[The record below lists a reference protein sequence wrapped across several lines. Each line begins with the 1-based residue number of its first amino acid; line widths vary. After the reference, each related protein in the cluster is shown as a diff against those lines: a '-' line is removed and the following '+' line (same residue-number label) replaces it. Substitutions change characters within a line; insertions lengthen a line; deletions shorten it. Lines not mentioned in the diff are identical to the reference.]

1 LGQASILERRGF
13 PPLALPTSAVTP
25 GIVGGRS
32 PYEGYQRGVG
42 LEYGELRDAVERHPL
57 YREALQAAIGRTVM
71 SADRLK
77 NLFLVV
83 ALFFD
88 PLSSR
93 NIIEFGCYKGGSVL
107 FFATLL
113 KRLYPDAVVNGL
125 DTFGGMPTGD
135 HSVDLHGAGDFADTD
150 IESVRDASQKLGLK
164 NLILVKGLV
173 ADTFPA
179 EVPAD
184 LGFGL
189 AHIDL
194 DLYEPIKYVQDA
206 VWDRMT
212 PGGYVA
218 YDDATAPT
226 CIGATQ
232 AVEELIAERR
242 VHSEQ
247 VFPHF
252 VFRAGLGAGQA
263 QSSVH
268 G

>member
-1 LGQASILERRGF
+1 LPTLSTLERRGY
-13 PPLALPTSAVTP
+13 PPISLPTSAVTP
-25 GIVGGRS
+25 GVLRGRA
-32 PYEGYQRGVG
+32 PFEGYQRGAG
-42 LEYGELRDAVERHPL
+42 LEYGGLREAVEKHPL
-57 YREALQAAIGRTVM
+57 YQEALRAASGRSVM
-71 SADRLK
+71 GADRLK

-88 PLSSR
+88 PLASR

-113 KRLYPDAVVNGL
+113 KRLYPDAMVYGL
-125 DTFGGMPTGD
+125 DTFAGMPD
-135 HSVDLHGAGDFADTD
+135 SDRAVDLHGKGEFADTD
-150 IESVRDASQKLGLK
+150 VEGIRKAARQLKLD
-164 NLILVKGLV
+164 NVILVKGLV
-173 ADTFPA
+173 QDTFPA
-179 EVPAD
+179 GVPA
-184 LGFGL
+184 GASFGL

-194 DLYEPIKYVQDA
+194 DLYDPIKYAQNA

-212 PGGYVA
+212 PGGYVV
-218 YDDATAPT
+218 YDDATAST

-252 VFRAGLGAGQA
+252 VFRAGLEAAQA
-263 QSSVH
+263 QSSLH

>member
-1 LGQASILERRGF
+1 MPTLSTLERRGY
-13 PPLALPTSAVTP
+13 PPLPLPASAVTP
-25 GIVGGRS
+25 GVVGGRA

-42 LEYGELRDAVERHPL
+42 LEYGELRQAVEQHPL
-57 YREALQAAIGRTVM
+57 YQEALRAATGRTVM
-71 SADRLK
+71 AGDRLK

-88 PLSSR
+88 PLASR

-113 KRLYPDAVVNGL
+113 KRLYPGAKVYGL
-125 DTFGGMPTGD
+125 DTFAGMPASDRGL
-135 HSVDLHGAGDFADTD
+135 DLHGLGEFADTD
-150 IESVRDASQKLGLK
+150 IDSIRKAAKKLKLD
-164 NLILVKGLV
+164 NVILVKGLV
-173 ADTFPA
+173 QDTFPA
-179 EVPAD
+179 GVPKD
-184 LGFGL
+184 LTFGL

-194 DLYEPIKYVQDA
+194 DLYAPIKHAQDA
-206 VWDRMT
+206 VWGRMT
-212 PGGYVA
+212 AGGYVV
-218 YDDATAPT
+218 YDDATAST

-252 VFRAGLGAGQA
+252 VFRAGLQA
-263 QSSVH
+263 AQGQSSLH

>member
-1 LGQASILERRGF
+1 MAGTSILERCGY
-13 PPLALPTSAVTP
+13 PPIALTEWGVSRDV
-25 GIVGGRS
+25 VGGRS

-42 LEYGELRDAVERHPL
+42 LEHGDLRAVLDGHPL
-57 YREALQAAIGRTVM
+57 YQEAIRAAAGRTVM
-71 SADRLK
+71 VGDKLK
-77 NLFLVV
+77 NLFLIV
-83 ALFFD
+83 ALFFED
-88 PLSSR
+88 LDSQ
-93 NIIEFGCYKGGSVL
+93 NVIEFGCYKGGSVL

-113 KRLYPDAVVNGL
+113 KRLYPDAVVYGL
-125 DTFGGMPTGD
+125 DTFGGMPRGD

-150 IESVRDASQKLGLK
+150 LESVRRAAQKLGLK

-179 EVPAD
+179 EVPGD
-184 LGFGL
+184 LAFGL

>member
-57 YREALQAAIGRTVM
+57 YQEALRAATGRTVM

-113 KRLYPDAVVNGL
+113 KRLYPEAKVFGL
-125 DTFGGMPTGD
+125 DTFGGMPKSEQGL
-135 HSVDLHGAGDFADTD
+135 DLHGEGEFADTD
-150 IESVRDASQKLGLK
+150 IEAIRKTAKDLRLD
-164 NLILVKGLV
+164 NLVLVKGLV
-173 ADTFPA
+173 QDTFPA
-179 EVPAD
+179 GVPSDVA
-184 LGFGL
+184 FGL

-194 DLYEPIKYVQDA
+194 DLYAPIKHVQDA

-212 PGGYVA
+212 PGGYVV
-218 YDDATAPT
+218 YDDATAST

-232 AVEELIAERR
+232 AVEELIAARH

-252 VFRAGLGAGQA
+252 VFRAGLAAGQA

>member
-1 LGQASILERRGF
+1 LAGSGILERSGY

-32 PYEGYQRGVG
+32 PYDGYQRGVG
-42 LEYGELRDAVERHPL
+42 LEYGELRQAVEAHPL
-57 YREALQAAIGRTVM
+57 YQEALRAAMGRTVM

-83 ALFFD
+83 TLFFD
-88 PLSSR
+88 PLASR

-113 KRLYPDAVVNGL
+113 KRLYPEAKVYGL
-125 DTFGGMPTGD
+125 DTFGGMPKSDKGL
-135 HSVDLHGAGDFADTD
+135 DLHGEGEFADTD
-150 IESVRDASQKLGLK
+150 LEAIRKAARGLRLD

-173 ADTFPA
+173 QDTFPA
-179 EVPAD
+179 GVPAD
-184 LGFGL
+184 IDFGL

-194 DLYEPIKYVQDA
+194 DLYAPIKHVQDA

-212 PGGYVA
+212 PGGYVV
-218 YDDATAPT
+218 YDDATAST

-232 AVEELIAERR
+232 AVEELIADRR

-252 VFRAGLGAGQA
+252 VFRAGLGAAQA
-263 QSSVH
+263 QSSLH